1 MLWIAISVLLVAADQ
16 LSKWYVSTHFYL
28 GQSVPVI
35 PDVFHFTYWT
45 NKGAAFSILPD
56 RRWFFVVFTVL
67 VIGAIL
73 VYVVKKKI
81 TDKAFLL
88 SVTLV
93 IAGAVGNLI
102 DRWRIGEVIDFF
114 DFCLINFPIFNVAD
128 VCVSIGAVIL
138 LISIMRSPSFQ
149 SGKEKKHDQNS

>member
-16 LSKWYVSTHFYL
+16 ISKWYVSTHFYL

-45 NKGAAFSILPD
+45 NKGAAFSMLQD
-56 RRWFFVVFTVL
+56 KRWFFVVFTIL

-73 VYVVKKKI
+73 FYVVKKKI

-102 DRWRIGEVIDFF
+102 DRVRIGEVIDFF

-128 VCVSIGAVIL
+128 VCVSIGAAIL
-138 LISIMRSPSFQ
+138 LISIMRAPSLE
-149 SGKEKKHDQNS
+149 SGKEKNHEKNR

>member
-16 LSKWYVSTHFYL
+16 ISKWYVSTHFYL

-45 NKGAAFSILPD
+45 NKGAAFSMLQD
-56 RRWFFVVFTVL
+56 KRWFFVVFTIL

-73 VYVVKKKI
+73 FYVVKKKI

-102 DRWRIGEVIDFF
+102 DRVRIGEVIDFF

-138 LISIMRSPSFQ
+138 LISIMRAPSLE
-149 SGKEKKHDQNS
+149 SGKEKNHEKNR